1 MPPRPLRAALGGGL
15 AALLVAG
22 CTTLRETQPTH
33 TATEQLLMSH
43 AAEIAAG
50 HLADALPPDGSV
62 WIDDS
67 HFKGDGS
74 DYALGAIQAA
84 FMKRGLVLAPDQK
97 SSHLTVALRMG
108 ALSIDQSDTILGLP
122 AGYLPIPGTLSA
134 FPIPEISVYSSNRRI
149 GVAEFSAYA
158 YVTATH
164 QPVAFAGPAAGER
177 KLILKKYLT
186 VFGSGSR
193 VEEPGPPK
201 PKR

>member
-1 MPPRPLRAALGGGL
+1 MSRRLLIAALSGGL
-15 AALLVAG
+15 AAFALSG
-22 CTTLRETQPTH
+22 CTSLRETQPTH
-33 TATEQLLMSH
+33 TATEELLMSH

-50 HLADALPPDGSV
+50 HLADALPPDSSV
-62 WIDDS
+62 WIDAS
-67 HFKGDGS
+67 RFKGDGS
-74 DYALGAIQAA
+74 DYALSAIEAA
-84 FMKRGLVLAPDQK
+84 FMKHGLILAADQK

-134 FPIPEISVYSSNRRI
+134 FPIPEISVYSSNRRV

-164 QPVAFAGPAAGER
+164 QPVAFAGPVAGER

-201 PKR
+201 PKK

>member
-1 MPPRPLRAALGGGL
+1 VSPRPLRAAFAGGL
-15 AALLVAG
+15 LALALAG

-43 AAEIAAG
+43 AAEIAAS

-62 WIDDS
+62 WIDAS

-74 DYALGAIQAA
+74 DYALSAIQAA

-108 ALSIDQSDTILGLP
+108 ALSIDQSDTILGIP

-149 GVAEFSAYA
+149 GVAEFSAFA

-164 QPVAFAGPAAGER
+164 QPVAFAGPVAGER

-186 VFGSGSR
+186 VFSSGSR

>member
-1 MPPRPLRAALGGGL
+1 LSPRPLPAALAGGL
-15 AALLVAG
+15 LLVALTG

-33 TATEQLLMSH
+33 TATEQLLLSH

-62 WIDDS
+62 WIDAS

-74 DYALGAIQAA
+74 DYALSAIQAA
-84 FMKRGLVLAPDQK
+84 FMRRGLVLAADQK

-108 ALSIDQSDTILGLP
+108 ALSIDQSDTILGIP

-134 FPIPEISVYSSNRRI
+134 FPIPEISIYSSNRRI

-164 QPVAFAGPAAGER
+164 QPVAFAGPAPGER

-186 VFGSGSR
+186 VFSSGSR
-193 VEEPGPPK
+193 VEEPGPTK